1 MNPWNVLFPFQKYM
15 KNFTAGT
22 EGKDMESFMSNMFNN
37 WQKSGYNNQANTNNT
52 SSFFEQQSSDYEETV
67 NPIDASVFET
77 HTDVYVRI
85 PIQDRSS
92 MQNMKIYHT
101 SNTSIVE
108 GYPTKEDRHVL
119 TLPSI
124 VKKKGATAQYRDGTL
139 EIRLAKATDLQYSE
153 INVTEL

>member
-1 MNPWNVLFPFQKYM
+1 MQK
-15 KNFTAGT
+15 N
-22 EGKDMESFMSNMFNN
+22 
-37 WQKSGYNNQANTNNT
+37 GYNNQANDT
-52 SSFFEQQSSDYEETV
+52 SSFFDQQSSDDYEDDEAS
-67 NPIDASVFET
+67 IDVSIFET
-77 HTDVYVRI
+77 HSEVYVRI
-85 PIQDRSS
+85 PIQDRSA

-108 GYPTKEDRHVL
+108 GYPTEEDRHVF

-153 INVTEL
+153 INVT